1 MIEPYRLM
9 LLYWLVRETL
19 CEQIVFEQR
28 DEWQPCRDPG
38 EKLDKGSR
46 GLLCTIFAA
55 SCESITISK

>member
-9 LLYWLVRETL
+9 LLYWLVRKTL

-28 DEWQPCRDPG
+28 YEWQACRDPG
-38 EKLDKGSR
+38 ETLDKGSR
-46 GLLCTIFAA
+46 GLLYIIFAA